1 MQNRYFESVERR
13 RGAQEAECEFRDC
26 KRTAAAAAAALAV
39 LVVCNGRSAGTSH
52 VCRRAG
58 SENGDTE
65 AAGEADAEH
74 VAKYSQH
81 YNANLYEQ

>member
-1 MQNRYFESVERR
+1 MTPV
-13 RGAQEAECEFRDC
+13 
-26 KRTAAAAAAALAV
+26 T
-39 LVVCNGRSAGTSH
+39 
-52 VCRRAG
+52 

-74 VAKYSQH
+74 VAKYRQH